1 MADLKMLAIDLG
13 ASSGRGIVGSFD
25 GEKITLRENHRF
37 SNDPVFVNGRFTWD
51 ILRIFFEIK
60 NSITKT
66 VIDGDDVSSMG
77 IDTWGVDYG
86 LLDRNGRLM
95 ANPTHYRDTRTV
107 GISDYVSRFVSAE
120 EIYKVTGIQAIDFN
134 TLNQLA
140 AEGRDDPDMLARAE
154 QMLFI
159 PDLLNY
165 FLTGKR
171 ATEYTIASTG
181 MLLDA
186 AKRDFAFEL
195 TDKLGIR
202 RSLFA
207 PIVQPGTDLGE
218 LLPQISGEVGKNRI
232 HVRTVASHD
241 TASAVIAVP
250 AQGEDFIYISSGT
263 WSLMGMELPQPL
275 INDATRAANFTNEG
289 GALGTIRFLKNI
301 MGLWIIQESRRQWKR
316 EGKDYS
322 FAQMEAWAKEATP
335 FRSLINPDDASF
347 NTPGNMPEKIRDF
360 CRRTNQPVPETVGEV
375 VRCIYESL
383 ALKYRYTVETIQELR
398 GKKATVINVVGG
410 GTKDRFLSQMTADAC
425 GLDVT
430 AGPEEATAIGN
441 LMAQA
446 MAAGEIASLSEARQV
461 VANSFELKRSSDTLP
476 EAFCNPPVGRVAGR
490 LLPVRDSRFT
500 GIPDV
505 FLLVF
510 QGSADSGNA
519 FPVQSAFS
527 AVADGNSV
535 PDLCVARLC
544 QHFLGA
550 KIVEFAKKERDC
562 EL

>member
-301 MGLWIIQESRRQWKR
+301 MGLWMIQSVRHEVNDK
-316 EGKDYS
+316 YS
-322 FAQMEAWAKEATP
+322 FAEICAMAEEAKDFPSRVDANDEC
-335 FRSLINPDDASF
+335 FLSPD
-347 NTPGNMPEKIRDF
+347 NMTEEVKDY
-360 CRRTNQPVPETVGEV
+360 CRRTGQKVPETLGE
-375 VRCIYESL
+375 I
-383 ALKYRYTVETIQELR
+383 
-398 GKKATVINVVGG
+398 ATVIYTSLAECYAKTAKELEEMTGRTYSRIHIVGG
-410 GTKDRFLSQMTADAC
+410 GSNAGYLNELTAKATKKEIH
-425 GLDVT
+425 
-430 AGPEEATAIGN
+430 AGPGEATAIGN
-441 LMAQA
+441 ITAQMLKA
-446 MAAGEIASLSEARQV
+446 EEFKTIEEARTIIHE
-461 VANSFELKRSSDTLP
+461 SFGVK
-476 EAFCNPPVGRVAGR
+476 VY
-490 LLPVRDSRFT
+490 
-500 GIPDV
+500 
-505 FLLVF
+505 
-510 QGSADSGNA
+510 
-519 FPVQSAFS
+519 
-527 AVADGNSV
+527 
-535 PDLCVARLC
+535 
-544 QHFLGA
+544 
-550 KIVEFAKKERDC
+550 K
-562 EL
+562 

>member
-1 MADLKMLAIDLG
+1 MTGK
-13 ASSGRGIVGSFD
+13 
-25 GEKITLRENHRF
+25 KITLRENHRF

-120 EIYKVTGIQAIDFN
+120 EIYKVTGIRAIDFN

-181 MLLDA
+181 MLLDDA

-316 EGKDYS
+316 EGRITALPRWKRGLRKPRPSVRSSTPTTPLQHPRQYAGEDPRFLPPHQPARPRNRGRGRALHLRVAGTQVS
-322 FAQMEAWAKEATP
+322 LHRGDHSGNCAAKGDGYQCCRRRHQGQIP
-335 FRSLINPDDASF
+335 VPDD
-347 NTPGNMPEKIRDF
+347 
-360 CRRTNQPVPETVGEV
+360 
-375 VRCIYESL
+375 
-383 ALKYRYTVETIQELR
+383 
-398 GKKATVINVVGG
+398 GG
-410 GTKDRFLSQMTADAC
+410 CL

-461 VANSFELKRSSDTLP
+461 VANSFELKHYAPTTERGAWD
-476 EAFCNPPVGRVAGR
+476 EAFGRFKA
-490 LLPVRDSRFT
+490 L
-500 GIPDV
+500 
-505 FLLVF
+505 
-510 QGSADSGNA
+510 Q
-519 FPVQSAFS
+519 
-527 AVADGNSV
+527 
-535 PDLCVARLC
+535 
-544 QHFLGA
+544 
-550 KIVEFAKKERDC
+550 
-562 EL
+562 